1 MICIVG
7 IIYTILYA
15 IHNSQFSTFN
25 SQFSTL
31 NLNDSLVVVYNLSV
45 KQIDNSI
52 RHHSVVL

>member
-1 MICIVG
+1 M
-7 IIYTILYA
+7 ILYA
-15 IHNSQFSTFN
+15 IHNSQLSTLNSQFSILN

-45 KQIDNSI
+45 EQIDNSI